1 MSASKSN
8 VARLV
13 YTESAAYA
21 SKARIKTY
29 EDLNVERYEVVATL
43 DSRTSEICQ
52 SIDGKVLSL
61 RIMKLVQLLHH
72 FTSTAGQLQ
81 LHILKM
87 RKKEN
92 VLQGIK
98 MEKLITYLLI

>member
-1 MSASKSN
+1 MTQAFIRGDKLDTLIEKVVKRMSVSKSN

-52 SIDGKVLSL
+52 SIDGKVFEFKDYE
-61 RIMKLVQLLHH
+61 IG
-72 FTSTAGQLQ
+72 TTAPPF
-81 LHILKM
+81 HVNC
-87 RKKEN
+87 R
-92 VLQGIK
+92 
-98 MEKLITYLLI
+98 TTTA